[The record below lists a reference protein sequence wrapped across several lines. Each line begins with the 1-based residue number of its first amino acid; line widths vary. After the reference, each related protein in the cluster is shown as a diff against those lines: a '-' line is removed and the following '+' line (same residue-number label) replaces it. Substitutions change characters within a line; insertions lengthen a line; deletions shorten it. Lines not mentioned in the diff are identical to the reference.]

1 MFNTLPAMLRHAS
14 LASLCYSLLL
24 LCQLLLP
31 TNVAAAS
38 ATGYSIV
45 LASAPGKNLKWT
57 TKKSHL
63 FKGRTIYIEQT
74 MIKGSPWER
83 LCLGFFENRKQATSL
98 SKEIQGIYP
107 GAWIQKSSAKNIT
120 YTLKAP
126 EPAQASVT
134 KASVVIPTNSSTLS
148 EKQLDSLMQRARQ
161 DIKTKKYSSAIRY
174 LTAVI
179 TAGDHKYSREALE
192 LLGQARQRNGQYA
205 HAIDI
210 YEKYLTQYPD
220 GEASDRVR
228 QRLVGLQTASK
239 GPRDELRMSTE
250 DKNDI
255 TSYGTLSQRY
265 RSNIAETDDIGN
277 ITNMSQL
284 FTYFNSTTLQRTAKF
299 DHRYQFTAD
308 DVYDFTDSDDGN
320 VFRFIET
327 YYELSY
333 RKTGTSGKFGRQ
345 QIRIG
350 GLLKRF
356 DGLSAGYQF
365 TPEMRL
371 NFLGGFPV
379 DIDNKSSINQHK
391 TFYGFTFETGTFL
404 KHWDMNLFYFDQT
417 VDGLTDFNS
426 VGTEVRYFDNR
437 TSVFGMIDYDVFYK
451 EVNALQLN
459 ANVLLDFGTTVYLN
473 SFLRKSPLLATSNAL
488 IGQQESTI
496 EELKEV
502 LNIEQI
508 YQLARDRTANSQTV
522 TIGGSQ
528 PMSERFQATADI
540 TFSQVDET
548 VASGGVPATASTGTN
563 YFFSTQLVGNNLM
576 VKHDT
581 SVLGLRYYSTAASDT
596 ISLIANM
603 RFPITRNWRINP
615 RLQFDT
621 RNFTDDRSQQRLLA
635 LLRTDYRYLNK
646 VRLDF
651 EIGYDATET
660 DEVNTSQSLANN
672 NLFFMLGYRWDF

>member
-1 MFNTLPAMLRHAS
+1 MFTTLPAILRHAFLATIFCS
-14 LASLCYSLLL
+14 LML

-31 TNVAAAS
+31 VNAMAAS
-38 ATGYSIV
+38 ATSYSIV
-45 LASAPGKNLKWT
+45 LASAPGKDLKW
-57 TKKSHL
+57 KPKQSSL
-63 FKGRTIYIEQT
+63 LKGHTLYIERT
-74 MIKGSPWER
+74 TIKGKPYER
-83 LCLGFFENRKQATSL
+83 FCLGFFDNKKQAASF
-98 SKEIQGIYP
+98 SKKIQKIYP
-107 GAWIQKSSAKNIT
+107 GAWINKTPTKNIAS
-120 YTLKAP
+120 TLKSPAP
-126 EPAQASVT
+126 SSVT
-134 KASVVIPTNSSTLS
+134 KSSPIKLANSSTLS

-179 TAGDHKYSREALE
+179 TAGDHKYSQEALE

-205 HAIDI
+205 HAVDI
-210 YEKYLTQYPD
+210 YKKYLALYPD
-220 GEASDRVR
+220 GKASDRVR
-228 QRLVGLQTASK
+228 QRLAGLQTATK
-239 GPRDELRMSTE
+239 GPRDEIRMTTE

-265 RSNIAETDDIGN
+265 RSNIAETDDVGN

-284 FTYFNSTTLQRTAKF
+284 FTYFNLTTLQRTAKF
-299 DHRYQFTAD
+299 DHHYQFTAD
-308 DVYDFTDSDDGN
+308 HIYDFIDSDDDS

-333 RKTGTSGKFGRQ
+333 RKTGTSGRFGRQ
-345 QIRIG
+345 PIRVG

-356 DGLSAGYQF
+356 DGLSVGYQF
-365 TPEMRL
+365 NPEMRL

-404 KHWDMNLFYFDQT
+404 QNWDMKLFYFDQT

-459 ANVLLDFGTTVYLN
+459 ANILLDFGTTIYLN
-473 SFLRKSPLLATSNAL
+473 SFMRKAPLLATSNAL

-528 PMSERFQATADI
+528 PMSERFQATADV

-548 VASGGVPATASTGTN
+548 IASGGVLATENTGTN
-563 YFFSTQLVGNNLM
+563 YFLSTQLVGNNLL
-576 VKHDT
+576 VKRDT
-581 SVLGLRYYSTAASDT
+581 GVLGLRYYSTAPSDT

-615 RLQFDT
+615 RLQYDT
-621 RNFTDDRSQQRLLA
+621 RSYTDGRSQNKLRA

-646 VRLDF
+646 ARFDF
-651 EIGYDATET
+651 EIGYDTTQT
-660 DEVNTSQSLANN
+660 DEANTDQSLGIN
-672 NLFFMLGYRWDF
+672 NLSFMLGYRWDF